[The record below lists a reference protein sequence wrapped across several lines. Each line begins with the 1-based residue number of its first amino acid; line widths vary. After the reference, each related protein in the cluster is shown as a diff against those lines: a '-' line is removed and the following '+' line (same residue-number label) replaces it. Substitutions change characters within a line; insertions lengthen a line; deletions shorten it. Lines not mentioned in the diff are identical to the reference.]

1 MEEGLERS
9 VCVFV
14 RAIANERVRA
24 DKCFGA
30 ISPSPPPPP
39 PKGQGPLALLK
50 AALLQRQVRRGGSSG
65 PTKTV
70 PLTDEEQY
78 AKEAEEAEAAQMAYL
93 DELAAD
99 NPQMRSVLSEIS
111 ATVHAGR
118 RLWERSAD
126 ARSHD
131 LIDNVLQT
139 AAFGTSPITGITVA
153 QCETLC
159 AAIENGTVGV
169 CKGIAFARA
178 SASARDLTLRQCIL
192 LRDLGG
198 CTPGSFAGAVFARR
212 DTNVKRLPTHSNLA
226 SKSKRTVEQQT
237 VIAAPFPCVQG
248 CMKPTAY
255 DNPLCVQMAQ
265 GR

>member
-1 MEEGLERS
+1 VLWCHLAVVSLHLEPNTRTLTLTHEAYCG
-9 VCVFV
+9 VPPG
-14 RAIANERVRA
+14 R
-24 DKCFGA
+24 
-30 ISPSPPPPP
+30 PPPPP
-39 PKGQGPLALLK
+39 PSGQGPLALLK
-50 AALLQRQVRRGGSSG
+50 AALLQRKVRRGGSSG
-65 PTKTV
+65 ATEAV

-99 NPQMRSVLSEIS
+99 NPQMRSVLSQIS
-111 ATVHAGR
+111 ATVHSAGR

-126 ARSHD
+126 AQSHD
-131 LIDNVLQT
+131 LLDNVLHT
-139 AAFGTSPITGITVA
+139 AAFGAAPITGITIA

-159 AAIENGTVGV
+159 AAVENGTVGACV
-169 CKGIAFARA
+169 GIAFARV

-192 LRDLGG
+192 LSDLGG

-212 DTNVKRLPTHSNLA
+212 GSSGCTN
-226 SKSKRTVEQQT
+226 
-237 VIAAPFPCVQG
+237 
-248 CMKPTAY
+248 PTAY